1 MLWMYISNS
10 QADLLALLDSD
21 FFNQDFEKPE
31 QVQDYTK
38 SDAERQ
44 RRIYIRL
51 QFDGLEF
58 LIPLTK
64 TVAKL
69 STNRNPDL
77 QKCCYVIPSSTRSE
91 AGVDFTKAIL
101 VQPNWIMPVTQG
113 IANSQEQLIIADI
126 AKIDR
131 AFGNFYK
138 DLKKDMKKNRLQF
151 NTKFRF
157 TVLKEF
163 KSQILPYC

>member
-1 MLWMYISNS
+1 MYISDS
-10 QADLLALLDSD
+10 PADLLALLDLN
-21 FFNQDFEKPE
+21 FFNQSFAEPE

-38 SDAERQ
+38 SEAERQ
-44 RRIYIRL
+44 RRVYVRL

-64 TVAKL
+64 SVANL
-69 STNRNPDL
+69 SKNRNPDL
-77 QKCCYVIPSSTRSE
+77 QKCCYVIPSSTRPE
-91 AGVDFTKAIL
+91 AGIDFTKAIL
-101 VQPNWIMPVTQG
+101 VQPNWILPVTQG

-131 AFGNFYK
+131 AFGKFYKDFKK
-138 DLKKDMKKNRLQF
+138 DLKKDRLQF

-163 KSQILPYC
+163 KAQILPYC